1 MKKQEAAEQLELEM
15 DELAGLTKKKKK
27 KKNLNAY
34 ENFMEKMQK
43 FPYGK

>member
-27 KKNLNAY
+27 KNLNAY